1 MLGASIP
8 GQQESWIMAGAI
20 ATLSIEI
27 RRIEDMAERL
37 KDKPEGA
44 TLFGIVARMRDA
56 LNELTVEEECP
67 A

>member
-1 MLGASIP
+1 MV
-8 GQQESWIMAGAI
+8 GAI
-20 ATLSIEI
+20 ATLGIEI

-37 KDKPEGA
+37 KERPEGA

-56 LNELTVEEECP
+56 LDELKIEEECP

>member
-1 MLGASIP
+1 
-8 GQQESWIMAGAI
+8 MAGAI
-20 ATLSIEI
+20 ATLAIEI

-56 LNELTVEEECP
+56 LNELTIEEDCP